1 MARYLS
7 SQQIEQFRECFDVYD
22 KKHGNKIKGRDL
34 IICMRSLGMAPTQEE
49 VKTYL
54 RENEKRVSDSL
65 DFDTFLQIIHKHLNR
80 ENPVKEIQKAF
91 KLTDSTNRGFIGAKE
106 LRRILCNTG
115 ERLSKREVEQM
126 FRAFNIQP
134 NGYVRYDDFVRMIT
148 TPLPEI

>member
-1 MARYLS
+1 M
-7 SQQIEQFRECFDVYD
+7 
-22 KKHGNKIKGRDL
+22 
-34 IICMRSLGMAPTQEE
+34 
-49 VKTYL
+49 
-54 RENEKRVSDSL
+54 
-65 DFDTFLQIIHKHLNR
+65 
-80 ENPVKEIQKAF
+80 KEIQKAF

>member
-7 SQQIEQFRECFDVYD
+7 TSQIDTFRECFDVYD
-22 KKHGNKIKGRDL
+22 RKHQAKIKGRDL

-49 VKTYL
+49 VKQYM
-54 RENEKRVSDSL
+54 RENEKRASDSL
-65 DFDTFLQIIHKHLNR
+65 DFNVFLLIIHKHLNR

-91 KLTDSTNRGFIGAKE
+91 KLTDPTNRGFIGAKE

-115 ERLSKREVEQM
+115 ERLTKREVEQM

-148 TPLPEI
+148 TPLPEV